1 MRKKSKIIVDTN
13 LWISF
18 SLSKKLGNLEKTIK
32 DNELLLL
39 YSDDLLNEIKDV
51 FSRTKF
57 FKILPKDSLQEIISL
72 LKDLG
77 RDIII
82 STEVNICRD
91 SKDNVLLSLCKDG
104 NADYLITG
112 DKDLLD
118 LKKFEK
124 TKIVTFTKF
133 LSE

>member
-39 YSDDLLNEIKDV
+39 YSGDLLNEIKDIC
-51 FSRTKF
+51 SRTKF

>member
-39 YSDDLLNEIKDV
+39 YSGDLLNEIKDV

-91 SKDNVLLSLCKDG
+91 SKDNFLLSLCKDG

-112 DKDLLD
+112 DKDLLE